1 MFKESI
7 SVTIVES
14 GVNVRNIL
22 QNFLK
27 DKNVN
32 EVTQESDCGLYP
44 DSDVLICSLELTH
57 AENAQ
62 DAVEK
67 AKKYLEKYPAVIFCE
82 PSSCS
87 RDKLKDLGFKSI
99 HENFSEN
106 KMFGEINFQFFEN
119 LGLQSHVTSV
129 SEYGYEAAYH
139 VRSTYLVP
147 VESTGGVDYDGI
159 SRRPDLPIR
168 FPVFNVEFFVLSK
181 FDAPA
186 INLAADVE
194 LLQFKTLQPN
204 ASAGDMLLTN
214 FKSPHEIGEVC
225 YETSDESIAELRERT
240 KDPIYVNDDNATND
254 LFRAKI
260 DEWLKLTSF
269 AFEKQSVVKLDKCII
284 TGCGFLYSHNNP
296 VARSDYL
303 LPYLTASIYNPIWG
317 SLQKLHPMRK
327 VEGPVIVAFNHL
339 YTNYYHFLAECL
351 NATYLAYRQ
360 LASRGVEKISI
371 VTFKLKGFAKDYF
384 DILFSKNE
392 NISIIELTESEYIHA
407 DEVYYAPELLGFTT
421 PQPCL
426 IAERLDFKNAI
437 LSHSGV
443 EVQTNPTDI
452 IYISRRD
459 TSARRICNENELM
472 LSLEKLGVKIVQLTG
487 LSVKEQISMF
497 ANAGLVIG
505 GHGAGISNSL
515 FMQKTST
522 MLELIQASYQNVGP
536 MRLAQSSGAQ
546 YVSMLFF
553 QDGEGDSW
561 YVDIDRVCRYIKKY
575 KNS

>member
-1 MFKESI
+1 MSKESI

-14 GVNVRNIL
+14 GVNVRNII

-27 DKNVN
+27 DKIVN
-32 EVTQESDCGLYP
+32 EVTQESDCSLYP

-119 LGLQSHVTSV
+119 LGLQFHVTSV

-194 LLQFKTLQPN
+194 LLQFKALQPN
-204 ASAGDMLLTN
+204 ASAGDMLLAN

-225 YETSDESIAELRERT
+225 YKTSDESIAELKERT

-260 DEWLKLTSF
+260 DEWLELTSF

-284 TGCGFLYSHNNP
+284 TGCGFLYSHNHP

-303 LPYLTASIYNPIWG
+303 LPYLTASIYHPIWG
-317 SLQKLHPMRK
+317 SLQKSHPMRK
-327 VEGPVIVAFNHL
+327 IEGPVIVAFNHL

-351 NATYLAYRQ
+351 NATYLAYKQ
-360 LASRGVEKISI
+360 WASTRISH
-371 VTFKLKGFAKDYF
+371 T
-384 DILFSKNE
+384 
-392 NISIIELTESEYIHA
+392 
-407 DEVYYAPELLGFTT
+407 
-421 PQPCL
+421 
-426 IAERLDFKNAI
+426 
-437 LSHSGV
+437 
-443 EVQTNPTDI
+443 
-452 IYISRRD
+452 
-459 TSARRICNENELM
+459 
-472 LSLEKLGVKIVQLTG
+472 
-487 LSVKEQISMF
+487 
-497 ANAGLVIG
+497 
-505 GHGAGISNSL
+505 
-515 FMQKTST
+515 
-522 MLELIQASYQNVGP
+522 
-536 MRLAQSSGAQ
+536 
-546 YVSMLFF
+546 
-553 QDGEGDSW
+553 
-561 YVDIDRVCRYIKKY
+561 
-575 KNS
+575 